1 MQKAWQVLVLG
12 SWHFGDTKT
21 CIQGCQLAYLHP
33 QIMLGC
39 NDHLPHCRDESQRR
53 PYRPPPSLKRKANN
67 SRRPVAKSFKESHQV
82 RFSEASQL
90 HLYERPPISL
100 LQSLSY
106 STDDRDKFGME
117 AILEGNRI
125 QNLIASA
132 APASTTESLKFLLK
146 ENIITLDELIGI
158 DNFIM
163 GKPTRVRKIR
173 KRHSAAVLRKQREVR
188 LQAQTLQEDAALI
201 LARFAE
207 QNSQKSTQNA
217 LVRAAMAT

>member
-1 MQKAWQVLVLG
+1 
-12 SWHFGDTKT
+12 
-21 CIQGCQLAYLHP
+21 
-33 QIMLGC
+33 MLSC
-39 NDHLPHCRDESQRR
+39 NDHLLETWPHRRDESQRR
-53 PYRPPPSLKRKANN
+53 PCRPPPSLKRKANN
-67 SRRPVAKSFKESHQV
+67 SRRPAVKSIKESHQV

-132 APASTTESLKFLLK
+132 PPASATESLKFLLK
-146 ENIITLDELIGI
+146 ELEKLLAI

-163 GKPTRVRKIR
+163 GKPTRVTKIR
-173 KRHSAAVLRKQREVR
+173 KRHSAAVLRKQKEVR
-188 LQAQTLQEDAALI
+188 LQAQTLLQEDAALI
-201 LARFAE
+201 LGRFAE

-217 LVRAAMAT
+217 LGRAAMAT

>member
-1 MQKAWQVLVLG
+1 M
-12 SWHFGDTKT
+12 
-21 CIQGCQLAYLHP
+21 
-33 QIMLGC
+33 
-39 NDHLPHCRDESQRR
+39 
-53 PYRPPPSLKRKANN
+53 
-67 SRRPVAKSFKESHQV
+67 KSIKESHQV

-132 APASTTESLKFLLK
+132 PPASATESLKFLLK
-146 ENIITLDELIGI
+146 QNMITLDELIGI

-163 GKPTRVRKIR
+163 GKPTRVTKIR
-173 KRHSAAVLRKQREVR
+173 KRHSAAVLRKQKEVR
-188 LQAQTLQEDAALI
+188 LQAQTLLQEDAALI
-201 LARFAE
+201 LGRFAE

-217 LVRAAMAT
+217 LGRAAMAT

>member
-1 MQKAWQVLVLG
+1 M
-12 SWHFGDTKT
+12 D
-21 CIQGCQLAYLHP
+21 
-33 QIMLGC
+33 
-39 NDHLPHCRDESQRR
+39 
-53 PYRPPPSLKRKANN
+53 
-67 SRRPVAKSFKESHQV
+67 
-82 RFSEASQL
+82 
-90 HLYERPPISL
+90 
-100 LQSLSY
+100 
-106 STDDRDKFGME
+106 

-132 APASTTESLKFLLK
+132 PPASTTESLKFLLK
-146 ENIITLDELIGI
+146 ENMVTLDELIGI

-188 LQAQTLQEDAALI
+188 LQQDDAALI
-201 LARFAE
+201 LGRFAE